1 MSGAEEV
8 RRWCYDCG
16 ARCTGTSDG
25 VPVCPSCGPRWKL
38 IRSAPCAEVLIARD
52 QQALLVR
59 RTNDPYRGRWEL
71 PGGFCERGEH
81 PADTARREIAE
92 ELGVQVRLT
101 GVLGVY
107 FDPYLDDVA
116 QVLTFIGEIESEP
129 VPNPDEVSETAW
141 FSPRA
146 LPPQDQLVP
155 GHADRLH
162 DWHARRTNLLALT
175 EDDA

>member
-1 MSGAEEV
+1 MGEPEVV

-16 ARCTGTSDG
+16 APCTTAPDG

-38 IRSAPCAEVLIARD
+38 IRSAPCAEVLIVRD
-52 QQALLVR
+52 EEALLVR
-59 RTNDPYRGRWEL
+59 RANDPYRGRWEL
-71 PGGFCERGEH
+71 PGGFSERGEH

-92 ELGVQVRLT
+92 ELGVHVRLT

-116 QVLTFIGEIESEP
+116 QVLTFIGEIIDEP
-129 VPNPDEVSETAW
+129 YPNPDEVSETAW

-146 LPPQDQLVP
+146 LPPDDELVP
-155 GHADRLH
+155 GHADRVH
-162 DWHARRTNLLALT
+162 DWHAHRSNILGLT
-175 EDDA
+175 DGDE